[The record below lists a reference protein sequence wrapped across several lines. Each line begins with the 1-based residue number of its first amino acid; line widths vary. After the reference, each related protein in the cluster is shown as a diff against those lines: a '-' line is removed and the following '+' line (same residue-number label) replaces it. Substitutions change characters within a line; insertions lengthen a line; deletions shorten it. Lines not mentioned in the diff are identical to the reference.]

1 MKKLIPILLGLAFIL
16 TACGSPQEPAI
27 PTTGHER
34 PAEIPNPTIIT
45 ISGIVESTETR
56 NVYSN
61 LPLTIDH
68 VYVKVGDFV
77 EAGQPLAALD
87 AISAIEDLTL
97 LAAQQTAAIEM
108 ARITGENNL
117 RDAERM
123 LNEATRNISR
133 NTNFNILSAEAA
145 LTAARAHLQLTEK
158 NHEIALQYHEQ
169 GSNPQITG
177 AESLVRSARIEL
189 EEIQRAH
196 SDTVSLYEF
205 GIVAAEAVRQS
216 EIALTHAEN
225 MYADALASYETA
237 GTFLNRT
244 VEQSEIALAAARS
257 SHRDAQEM
265 LRAARSAANQ
275 EVEALRSLVTI
286 TEATTNLEQLELA
299 LEQTLLQLSRHQDDA
314 TITAPVSGTITSVI
328 AREGAMATGLMFII
342 EDTANLRVTTGIR
355 EYDIAQVTQGMEV
368 TITSAA
374 AGSAEYNGVITRINP
389 AATPF
394 APVVEFETEV
404 AVAAE
409 NTSLRIGMNAR
420 VHIPLP

>member
-1 MKKLIPILLGLAFIL
+1 MKKLIPTLFIL
-16 TACGSPQEPAI
+16 VFTLAACGSPEDTVPVFTDH
-27 PTTGHER
+27 P
-34 PAEIPNPTIIT
+34 PPSEITETAIIT
-45 ISGIVESTETR
+45 INGIVESTQTR

-61 LPLTIDH
+61 LPLTIDQVH
-68 VYVKVGDFV
+68 VQTGDRV
-77 EAGQPLAALD
+77 EAGQLLATLD
-87 AISAIEDLTL
+87 ATNIIEDLTL

-108 ARITGENNL
+108 ARVTGENNL

-123 LNEATRNISR
+123 LNEATRNLSR

-145 LTAARAHLQLTEK
+145 VTAARAHLDLTEK

-177 AESLVRSARIEL
+177 AESLVRSARIEF

-196 SDTVSLYEF
+196 TDTVALYEL
-205 GIVAAEAVRQS
+205 GIVATEAVRQS
-216 EIALTHAEN
+216 EIALVHAEN
-225 MYADALASYETA
+225 MYTDALAGYETA

-299 LEQTLLQLSRHQDDA
+299 IEQTLLLLSRHKDDA
-314 TITAPVSGTITSVI
+314 TIAAPVSGTITAVI
-328 AREGAMATGLMFII
+328 AREGATAAGLLFVI
-342 EDTANLRVTTGIR
+342 EDTDNLRVITGIR
-355 EYDIAQVTQGMEV
+355 EYDIAQVTQGMDV

-374 AGSAEYNGVITRINP
+374 TGSAEYMGTITRINP
-389 AATPF
+389 SATPY

-404 AVAAE
+404 TVAAE

-420 VHIPLP
+420 VHITLP